1 MNVVGLTKSFG
12 ARTLFEDVS
21 MRLEPGDRLAVTGR
35 NGVGKT
41 TLLRCIA
48 GQVAPDAGEVILP
61 RAAVVALH
69 DQRPPLGRQ
78 ITLGEYVAEGLA
90 QVRAI
95 EATMRTLEQ
104 RMSAGDHGADVMGAY
119 DRAQKELERQDGY
132 AWESW
137 LERVQ
142 RGLGIEP
149 DWVDRPLGSFSGG
162 ELTRASLARALV
174 SRPDVLL
181 LDEPTNH
188 LDLQS
193 VEWLETALSE
203 VNATIVLVSHDRWF
217 LESVTTKVLDLDGEK
232 SRVWPMGYSA
242 FRRAKAEALA
252 TQATLAAAQAREIA
266 RLERFVERWS
276 AGTKSRQAQS
286 RKKQLGRIERVAP
299 PPTKE
304 RAMAFGFPKT
314 ERPGRIVVE
323 ADGLSV
329 GAGEALL
336 LHDLGFAIERGQRV
350 AVVGP
355 NGAGKTTLVETLIG
369 IRAPTA
375 GRVSVGHRVSVGYF
389 SQHAE
394 ELRPERTILETVL
407 SGTAL
412 TNTQARTLLGRF
424 LFSGEVVDRK
434 VEMLSGGERRRL
446 SLVQLIAHGGN
457 FLVLDEPT
465 NHLDIESREALEE
478 ALEAYD
484 GTVIMVSHDRALID
498 LVATHTLA
506 LEDGGIVIRPGGYT
520 DLAAHHELA
529 RVQSIA
535 AAPLPPK
542 AKRAPKPEATAT
554 QAPRRRLREVE
565 KLEVRIAGVEDELRA
580 VAAQLADPE
589 VLADRTAV
597 AVAGERHVTL
607 EGELA
612 WLLHEWEEA
621 SQAAQAD

>member
-1 MNVVGLTKSFG
+1 VNVVGLTKSFG

-21 MRLEPGDRLAVTGR
+21 LRLEPGDRLAVTGR

-48 GQVAPDAGEVILP
+48 GQIGPDAGEVVLP
-61 RAAVVALH
+61 RGSVIALH
-69 DQRPPLGRQ
+69 DQRPPLGRD
-78 ITLGEYVAEGLA
+78 ITLGDYIAEGLA
-90 QVRAI
+90 QVRAV
-95 EATMRTLEQ
+95 EATMRELET

-142 RGLGIEP
+142 RGLGI
-149 DWVDRPLGSFSGG
+149 DAGWVDRPLGSFSGG

-203 VNATIVLVSHDRWF
+203 VDATIVLVSHDRWF
-217 LESVTTKVLDLDGEK
+217 LESVTTKVLDLDGAR

-276 AGTKSRQAQS
+276 AGTKARQAQS
-286 RKKQLGRIERVAP
+286 RKKQLDRIERVAP
-299 PPTKE
+299 PVTKE
-304 RAMAFGFPKT
+304 RSLAFGFPKT
-314 ERPGRIVVE
+314 ERPGRVVAE
-323 ADGLSV
+323 AEGLSV
-329 GAGEALL
+329 GAGDAPL
-336 LHDLGFAIERGQRV
+336 LHDVGFAVERNQRI

-369 IRAPTA
+369 VRKPTA
-375 GRVSVGHRVSVGYF
+375 GRVSLGHRVTVGYF

-394 ELRPERTILETVL
+394 ELAPERSIIETVL
-407 SGTAL
+407 GGTAM

-434 VEMLSGGERRRL
+434 VEALSGGERRRL

-478 ALEAYD
+478 AIEAYD
-484 GTVIMVSHDRALID
+484 GTVMMVSHDRALID

-506 LEDGGIVIRPGGYT
+506 LEDGGVVIRPGGYS
-520 DLAAHHELA
+520 DLIAHRE
-529 RVQSIA
+529 A
-535 AAPLPPK
+535 AAKPPPPPVA
-542 AKRAPKPEATAT
+542 AKTKREAKPQATPT
-554 QAPRRRLREVE
+554 KPPRRRLREVE
-565 KLEVRIAGVEDELRA
+565 KLEVRIAGVEEELRE
-580 VAAQLADPE
+580 VAAQLGDPAF
-589 VLADRTAV
+589 LADREAV
-597 AVAGERHVTL
+597 AAAGERHVVL
-607 EGELA
+607 ERELA
-612 WLLHEWEEA
+612 WLMHEWEVA
-621 SQAAQAD
+621 SAAVAGAD

>member
-1 MNVVGLTKSFG
+1 
-12 ARTLFEDVS
+12 
-21 MRLEPGDRLAVTGR
+21 
-35 NGVGKT
+35 
-41 TLLRCIA
+41 
-48 GQVAPDAGEVILP
+48 
-61 RAAVVALH
+61 
-69 DQRPPLGRQ
+69 
-78 ITLGEYVAEGLA
+78 
-90 QVRAI
+90 
-95 EATMRTLEQ
+95 
-104 RMSAGDHGADVMGAY
+104 
-119 DRAQKELERQDGY
+119 
-132 AWESW
+132 
-137 LERVQ
+137 
-142 RGLGIEP
+142 
-149 DWVDRPLGSFSGG
+149 
-162 ELTRASLARALV
+162 V

-193 VEWLETALSE
+193 VEWLETAMSE
-203 VNATIVLVSHDRWF
+203 INATIVLVSHDRWF

-276 AGTKSRQAQS
+276 AGTKARQAQS

-299 PPTKE
+299 PLTKE
-304 RAMAFGFPKT
+304 RSMAFGFPKT
-314 ERPGRIVVE
+314 ERPGRIVAE

-329 GAGEALL
+329 GAGDAPL

-369 IRAPTA
+369 IRPPTA
-375 GRVSVGHRVSVGYF
+375 GRVSLGHRVSVGYF

-394 ELRPERTILETVL
+394 ELRPDRTIIETVL
-407 SGTAL
+407 AGTSL

-434 VEMLSGGERRRL
+434 VEVLSGGERRRL

-465 NHLDIESREALEE
+465 NHLDIESREALED

-484 GTVIMVSHDRALID
+484 GTVIIVSHDRALID
-498 LVATHTLA
+498 LVATHTLS
-506 LEDGGIVIRPGGYT
+506 LEAGGVVIRPGGYA
-520 DLAAHHELA
+520 DLAAHHAAVRAQL
-529 RVQSIA
+529 V
-535 AAPLPPK
+535 AAPAPMATAK
-542 AKRAPKPEATAT
+542 AKRAPKSAVTAT
-554 QAPRRRLREVE
+554 KAPRRRLREVE
-565 KLEVRIAGVEDELRA
+565 KLEVRIADVEDELRQ
-580 VAAQLADPE
+580 VGAQLADPQ

-597 AVAGERHVTL
+597 AVAGERHVAL

-621 SQAAQAD
+621 SKAAQAD